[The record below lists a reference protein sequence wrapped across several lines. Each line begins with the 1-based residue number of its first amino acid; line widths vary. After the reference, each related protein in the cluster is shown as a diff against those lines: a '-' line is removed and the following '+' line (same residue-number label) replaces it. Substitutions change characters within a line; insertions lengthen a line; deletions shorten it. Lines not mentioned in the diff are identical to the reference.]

1 MTQAANGSIVSDFHS
16 HVVRSSPL
24 QMAQSAKKR
33 GLHVLGLSE
42 HVFQMSEA
50 RPLLVHMPE
59 EGPLLPYATY
69 IKKVREA
76 EEQTGLDVRLGLE
89 VDFIPDKNADIQH
102 SLQSYPWDFLIGSV
116 HEIEG
121 VLFERISVTSREHG
135 EQLWRRY
142 FQLLRDAVASDYF
155 SFVSHPVR
163 MHAKNAY
170 IPASFDEELEQLAAE
185 ATHHNIALE
194 LNGYDVLSYPD
205 AVRRLARA
213 CKLHNTPI
221 SVGSDAHNPCEVAQA
236 HLQTLAIMR
245 EAGLTTVRVWRG
257 REIDEY
263 RCL

>member
-1 MTQAANGSIVSDFHS
+1 MTQSTQGSIVTDFHS

-33 GLHVLGLSE
+33 GLRVLGLSE

-50 RPLLVHMPE
+50 RPLLTHMPE

-69 IKKVREA
+69 IEKVREA

-89 VDFIPDKNADIQH
+89 VDFIPGKNANIQQ
-102 SLQSYPWDFLIGSV
+102 SLQSYSWDFLIGSI

-135 EQLWRRY
+135 EQLWLRY
-142 FQLLRDAVASDYF
+142 FQLLRDAVASNYF

-163 MHAKNAY
+163 MHAKNVY
-170 IPASFDEELEQLAAE
+170 LPASFDEELERLAAE
-185 ATHHNIALE
+185 ATRHNIALE

-221 SVGSDAHNPCEVAQA
+221 SVGSDAHNPREVAQA
-236 HLQTLAIMR
+236 HPQTQAIMR
-245 EAGLTTVRVWRG
+245 EAGLTSVRIWRG
-257 REIDEY
+257 RKIEEY
-263 RCL
+263 SYL

>member
-1 MTQAANGSIVSDFHS
+1 MTQPGSIVTDFHS

-24 QMAQSAKKR
+24 QMTQSAKKR
-33 GLHVLGLSE
+33 GLRILGLSE

-50 RPLLVHMPE
+50 RPFLTHMPE

-69 IKKVREA
+69 IEKVRDA
-76 EEQTGLDVRLGLE
+76 ANQTGLDVRLGLE

-116 HEIEG
+116 HEIDG
-121 VLFERISVTSREHG
+121 VLFERISVTSREQG
-135 EQLWRRY
+135 EQLWLRY
-142 FQLLRDAVASDYF
+142 FQLLQGAVTSGYF

-163 MHAKNAY
+163 MHAKNAC
-170 IPASFDEELEQLAAE
+170 IPASFDEKLEQLAAE
-185 ATHHNIALE
+185 ATRLNIALE

-205 AVRRLARA
+205 VVRRLARA

-221 SVGSDAHNPCEVAQA
+221 SVGSDAHNPREVAQA
-236 HLQTLAIMR
+236 HPLTLEIMR
-245 EAGLTTVRVWRG
+245 EAGLTTVRIWRG

-263 RCL
+263 RIT